1 VPKGV
6 WYNDG
11 GPKTKGA
18 ATNNYGMGHPAAA
31 ANGYTAMTTVPFA
44 GILDGKDP
52 IRVQSLAALPTK
64 FGPSIQTTEK
74 TYSLMMAIS
83 YGLGVNCTYCHSSR
97 VFWSWSEGN
106 PLRVNAWQGINMV
119 RDLNANYLGSL
130 QGVWPANRL
139 GPTGDGPKLYCM
151 TCHQG
156 APKPLL
162 GAQLAKDWA
171 ELGGVA
177 AK

>member
-1 VPKGV
+1 LTKGV
-6 WYNDG
+6 
-11 GPKTKGA
+11 
-18 ATNNYGMGHPAAA
+18 ATNNRGMGHPAAA
-31 ANGYTAMTTVPFA
+31 ANGYTAMQAVPCA

-52 IRVQSLAALPTK
+52 VRFQQMKALVEGP
-64 FGPSIQTTEK
+64 GPSIQTTEQ

-97 VFWSWSEGN
+97 AFNSWSEGN
-106 PLRVNAWQGINMV
+106 PLRVNAWQGINLV
-119 RDLNANYLGSL
+119 KDLNANFMAPL
-130 QGVWPANRL
+130 QAEWPANRL

-162 GAQLAKDWA
+162 GAQLAKDWT
-171 ELGGVA
+171 ELGGAA